1 MSVPDDAVTPTPDE
15 VPDPV
20 EATAPR
26 ADPPPDDDPA
36 GLPGDE
42 EGTILPVPGNRMGN
56 GVS

>member
-26 ADPPPDDDPA
+26 ADPPPDEDLTGQP
-36 GLPGDE
+36 DE
-42 EGTILPVPGNRMGN
+42 EGTILPVPGNRGGN
-56 GVS
+56 GVA